1 MNDLYVIWRKV
12 IINTSVIPFGDLT
25 PTKSVFPAEDG
36 TINQY
41 NYNSHK
47 LSLGILRLD
56 CWQISKIR
64 GANIKYIS
72 KTQRIWNNHWLVSTL
87 KISFLAIIWID
98 WLIYLFSISYCYLT
112 PSPEQQPHKTRPL
125 LCKVPQTI
133 MYLQRDSE
141 HFQNILLSIMKTK
154 LTGKVPKMIKNI
166 LFNIFTIDFGNLL
179 NNFPTMISQHDPKF
193 FQSFQRFLNICKVL
207 SSAYVLIKIKK
218 L

>member
-12 IINTSVIPFGDLT
+12 IIITSVIPFGDLT
-25 PTKSVFPAEDG
+25 QTKSFFPAEDG
-36 TINQY
+36 TINY
-41 NYNSHK
+41 NYNSHN

-56 CWQISKIR
+56 YWQISKIR

-72 KTQRIWNNHWLVSTL
+72 KTHRIWKKPL
-87 KISFLAIIWID
+87 ISLYTNDFFFTHHMD

-112 PSPEQQPHKTRPL
+112 PSPKQKPPKTRPV
-125 LCKVPQTI
+125 LCKVPEAI

-141 HFQNILLSIMKTK
+141 HFQNILLSIKKTK

-166 LFNIFTIDFGNLL
+166 LFNIFMIDFGNLL

-193 FQSFQRFLNICKVL
+193 FQRFLNICKVP

>member
-12 IINTSVIPFGDLT
+12 IIITSVIPFGDLT
-25 PTKSVFPAEDG
+25 QTKTFFAAEDG
-36 TINQY
+36 TINY
-41 NYNSHK
+41 NYNSHN

-56 CWQISKIR
+56 YWQISKIR

-72 KTQRIWNNHWLVSTL
+72 KTHRIWKNHWLVCTL
-87 KISFLAIIWID
+87 TISFLPIIWID
-98 WLIYLFSISYCYLT
+98 WFISSISYYYLT
-112 PSPEQQPHKTRPL
+112 PSPEQKPHKTRPV
-125 LCKVPQTI
+125 LCKVPEAI

-141 HFQNILLSIMKTK
+141 HFQNILLSIKKTK
-154 LTGKVPKMIKNI
+154 LTSKVPKMIKNI
-166 LFNIFTIDFGNLL
+166 LFNIFMIDFGNLL

-193 FQSFQRFLNICKVL
+193 FQRFLNICKVS